1 MAVRSQEDYY
11 RLLGVEVGVDDDELR
26 RAWRKLA
33 LEWHPDRAGP
43 GATAVFQQIS
53 LAYAVLSDPDARA
66 AYDKWRG
73 IQAPARPKSEDMPR
87 RAPGTMLSRLS
98 GPLNALLARG
108 VADYAKDDLI
118 DLFLEPQEAS
128 EGGMIRI
135 SMRVPV
141 HCTACAATPNAPC
154 VVCNGE
160 REVEDLFS
168 AWLAARPGV
177 ADGTILTPS
186 AWLPGMVTPVYF
198 RVRLPSA

>member
-1 MAVRSQEDYY
+1 MAVEPKEDYY
-11 RLLGVEVGVDDDELR
+11 RLLGVEVTAPDDEVR

-43 GATAVFQQIS
+43 GTTAMFQAIS

-73 IQAPARPKSEDMPR
+73 IQATARPKSEDPPR
-87 RAPGTMLSRLS
+87 RAPGVMLSRLS

-108 VADYAKDDLI
+108 VADYCKDDLI
-118 DLFLEPQEAS
+118 DLFLDPQEAA

-141 HCTACAATPNAPC
+141 HCTACARKPTAPC
-154 VVCNGE
+154 SVCNGE
-160 REVEDLFS
+160 RQVEDVFS
-168 AWLAARPGV
+168 AWIAARPGV

-186 AWLPGMVTPVYF
+186 AWLPGMVNPIYF
-198 RVRLPSA
+198 RVRFA